1 MGSEVTVAATQ
12 RRGWRSARTRV
23 LLVSMLAFLIAGVTG
38 SAHLAFNNPSF
49 MNDLAAS
56 QDPATQ
62 DPAPQDPAAAQ
73 AAVEAAG
80 DQASA
85 ESHNASHDSDSDGM
99 PDQWETFFGLN
110 PASNDASGDPD
121 NDGLTN
127 LQEFQKGGHPFGA
140 FKRYFAEGSTG
151 FFDTSFGIVNL
162 NATEDAK
169 VQLTFMGESGVIGTH
184 RVTVPA
190 GKRQTVN
197 AASVLGNNTV
207 LATVIESDKGMV
219 ADRLI
224 RWGGNG
230 YGSQV
235 DAGAAAPATTWY
247 LAEGSTGLF
256 QLYYLLLNP
265 GLSPAQVTVKYL
277 RDGAGPITKTYTV
290 PAQSRYTVFVNL
302 ADLGLVLAAV
312 GAEITSTQPIVA
324 ERAMYFSVNRVFDAG
339 TGAMGVPQLAT
350 QWQFAESSTGPFFD
364 EFVSLLNPSTT
375 QTATATLTFHLS
387 GGGTLV
393 RNYTVSPERRRTVY
407 LNLEALTDPG
417 LAALQNATFWMTVD
431 STIPIAAERVMWW
444 PRGTL
449 WYEGHASTGSP
460 AANTSWVVPEG
471 TAGNGGPGGSGASD
485 QTYVLIANTSAAAG
499 QVRLTLI
506 PDSGATSTVTLPIAA
521 FERLSINVAAQF
533 SLTNSRFS
541 VLVDS
546 LGTPGVPIVVD
557 YARYASPGGQTW
569 GAGGASQAII
579 PPAQT
584 PADTAPTVT
593 ATTPANGATNVLLH
607 GNLTATSRSRSA
619 SRCR

>member
-38 SAHLAFNNPSF
+38 SAHLALNNPSF

-190 GKRQTVN
+190 GRRQTVN
-197 AASVLGNNTV
+197 AATVLGNNTV

-277 RDGAGPITKTYTV
+277 REGAGPITKTYTV

-375 QTATATLTFHLS
+375 QAATATLTFHLP
-387 GGGTLV
+387 GGGTLT

-407 LNLEALTDPG
+407 
-417 LAALQNATFWMTVD
+417 
-431 STIPIAAERVMWW
+431 
-444 PRGTL
+444 
-449 WYEGHASTGSP
+449 
-460 AANTSWVVPEG
+460 
-471 TAGNGGPGGSGASD
+471 
-485 QTYVLIANTSAAAG
+485 
-499 QVRLTLI
+499 
-506 PDSGATSTVTLPIAA
+506 
-521 FERLSINVAAQF
+521 
-533 SLTNSRFS
+533 
-541 VLVDS
+541 
-546 LGTPGVPIVVD
+546 
-557 YARYASPGGQTW
+557 
-569 GAGGASQAII
+569 
-579 PPAQT
+579 
-584 PADTAPTVT
+584 
-593 ATTPANGATNVLLH
+593 
-607 GNLTATSRSRSA
+607 
-619 SRCR
+619 